1 MRKMSAFLELPG
13 EPEFREVQVILTGKR
28 QAVIENYRNIQSYTR
43 EEILILT
50 PSGRLVIRGKNLVIP
65 ATQPLNYVSAG
76 RSKALR
82 WRREI
87 SNDPG
92 FVRVSVKGQQ
102 CQRFVNLCRGRE
114 MDLKRIIRTGETEL
128 QLTMKV
134 ADFLQISPLRRKTG
148 VHIHILKK
156 RGPLFFLL
164 FCKRRKMILQG
175 FWQFSASFF
184 SVRQSVE
191 R

>member
-1 MRKMSAFLELPG
+1 M
-13 EPEFREVQVILTGKR
+13 V
-28 QAVIENYRNIQSYTR
+28 
-43 EEILILT
+43 
-50 PSGRLVIRGKNLVIP
+50 
-65 ATQPLNYVSAG
+65 
-76 RSKALR
+76 
-82 WRREI
+82 
-87 SNDPG
+87 PG

-156 RGPLFFLL
+156 KGLCFL
-164 FCKRRKMILQG
+164 C
-175 FWQFSASFF
+175 F
-184 SVRQSVE
+184 SVKKE
-191 R
+191 K

>member
-1 MRKMSAFLELPG
+1 M
-13 EPEFREVQVILTGKR
+13 V
-28 QAVIENYRNIQSYTR
+28 
-43 EEILILT
+43 
-50 PSGRLVIRGKNLVIP
+50 
-65 ATQPLNYVSAG
+65 
-76 RSKALR
+76 
-82 WRREI
+82 
-87 SNDPG
+87 PG

-156 RGPLFFLL
+156 KGPLFFLL
-164 FCKRRKMILQG
+164 FCKRRKMIPAG

-184 SVRQSVE
+184 FCQAEYGTLRSGE
-191 R
+191 IF